1 MVVTFKWEN
10 DDDDKGVE
18 GNDGNYDDDDE
29 EHDEEEGEQGVA
41 ETIKRENE
49 NQRKKLKS
57 KEETKE

>member
-18 GNDGNYDDDDE
+18 GNDGNYDDD
-29 EHDEEEGEQGVA
+29 DEEEGEQGVA